1 MASVVEIRM
10 LRPLRRNNENVS
22 PDSDRVEELQPNDLG
37 SSSSASPAPP
47 LQPGPPPGPAL
58 REMNDSDVQARQQR
72 LETSLIEAVGIHNDF
87 ASNSE
92 ITIEQLWIAIKE
104 NAAGIKGANAGI
116 KGNAAGIK
124 GNAAGIKGNA
134 AGIKENAA
142 GIKEA
147 NAGIDA
153 NAKGIKEAKAAID
166 AHAVATN
173 SMIVDGNKA
182 VLVEVRRM
190 LNYRDPPPLLPSDVW
205 GSPHDEKKDNE
216 PPPSPLLSPVPSLP
230 SRPSHVSSHSYR

>member
-1 MASVVEIRM
+1 MGRKTKGDQSESEPLSSPVEIT
-10 LRPLRRNNENVS
+10 LLWPLRRNNENVS
-22 PDSDRVEELQPNDLG
+22 PDSDSDRVEELQPNDLR
-37 SSSSASPAPP
+37 SSSSTPP
-47 LQPGPPPGPAL
+47 PPPPQPGPVL

-72 LETSLIEAVGIHNDF
+72 LETSLLEAVGVHNDF

-92 ITIEQLWIAIKE
+92 ITIKQLWIAIKK
-104 NAAGIKGANAGI
+104 NAAGIEKNGAAI
-116 KGNAAGIK
+116 KE
-124 GNAAGIKGNA
+124 NA

-153 NAKGIKEAKAAID
+153 NAKGIKGAKAAID
-166 AHAVATN
+166 AHAVVTN
-173 SMIVDGNKA
+173 SMIVDGNTA

-230 SRPSHVSSHSYR
+230 SRLSHVSSHSYR

>member
-1 MASVVEIRM
+1 MPEVVEITF
-10 LRPLRRNNENVS
+10 LRPLRRNNNENVS
-22 PDSDRVEELQPNDLG
+22 PDSDRVEDLQPNDLG
-37 SSSSASPAPP
+37 SSSSTPPAPP
-47 LQPGPPPGPAL
+47 PQPGPVL

-72 LETSLIEAVGIHNDF
+72 LETSLREAVGIHNDF
-87 ASNSE
+87 ARNSE
-92 ITIEQLWIAIKE
+92 ITNEQLWIAIKE
-104 NAAGIKGANAGI
+104 NAAGIKG
-116 KGNAAGIK
+116 NAAGI
-124 GNAAGIKGNA
+124 N
-134 AGIKENAA
+134 ENAA

-153 NAKGIKEAKAAID
+153 NAKGIKGAKAAID
-166 AHAVATN
+166 AHAVVTN
-173 SMIVDGNKA
+173 SMIVDGNTA

-190 LNYRDPPPLLPSDVW
+190 LNYRDPPPLLPDDFW